1 MEHQDPSFFSWTL
14 LWSFINFTILVG
26 LLAYF
31 FTKPL
36 RKFLANRHQEL
47 KDEIEGA
54 EGARRKAQQSYEDY
68 QKKLA
73 EIEQEMVKL
82 RSSFQEEGERER
94 KVILEEAERSG
105 RRIRKEAQEIAEGEL
120 QRVRKLLQDEAAE
133 LTVKIAEGILKKEI
147 NYQDQERLIKDY
159 LERMGEQSR

>member
-1 MEHQDPSFFSWTL
+1 MEHQHPSFFSWTL

-31 FTKPL
+31 ATKPL
-36 RKFLANRHQEL
+36 RKFLANRHREL

-54 EGARRKAQQSYEDY
+54 EEARKEAQQSYEEY

-73 EIEQEMVKL
+73 EIEQELVEL
-82 RSSFQEEGERER
+82 RRSFKEEGERER

-159 LERMGEQSR
+159 LERMGEQTK